1 MNNSALCVLTLANK
15 GDGLGGGGGAP
26 WEAESVQ
33 GRAPRL
39 VWLSWSYPPHHHHH
53 HRGATDRGALGTAC
67 HMDRRDG
74 CWANEAERL
83 VGEG

>member
-1 MNNSALCVLTLANK
+1 MVW
-15 GDGLGGGGGAP
+15 LGGLAGGAP

-33 GRAPRL
+33 GSAAARL
-39 VWLSWSYPPHHHHH
+39 AEQELPPLHHPHHH
-53 HRGATDRGALGTAC
+53 HRGATDRWALGTAC

-83 VGEG
+83 VGEGWWG